1 MYVFFI
7 KQTTVKSINVPI
19 LFQDAEVNCK
29 ICKTDFNDARNKI
42 TLLKRGSELC

>member
-1 MYVFFI
+1 MSFSLN
-7 KQTTVKSINVPI
+7 KQQLNQQMSI